1 MHVFIA
7 GVMQGS
13 RLDPEIDSQDYRVAI
28 VEALKAHF
36 PHTRVT
42 DPWAM
47 YPDSVGYDLER
58 LQTTFIA
65 NTSLAA
71 EADLLIAYLPH
82 ASMGTAIEMW
92 TAYHNNAYIVAVT
105 PMTHNWVVRITAD
118 EVLPDLESL
127 LAHIASGKLAENI
140 AARNGQRQA

>member
-28 VEALKAHF
+28 VEALKALSSY
-36 PHTRVT
+36 RVGPGRCT
-42 DPWAM
+42 
-47 YPDSVGYDLER
+47 DSVGYDLER

-71 EADLLIAYLPH
+71 KR
-82 ASMGTAIEMW
+82 TC
-92 TAYHNNAYIVAVT
+92 
-105 PMTHNWVVRITAD
+105 
-118 EVLPDLESL
+118 
-127 LAHIASGKLAENI
+127 
-140 AARNGQRQA
+140 